1 MRLKHRELQ
10 TRAILGL
17 GDLAEAPHILAV
29 RDMVNRATVGALE
42 WSGDWSHSE
51 EWGED
56 PGKLHR
62 EDI

>member
-1 MRLKHRELQ
+1 MRLKHWELQ

-17 GDLAEAPHILAV
+17 GDLAEAPHTLAV
-29 RDMVNRATVGALE
+29 RDMVNRATVGTLE
-42 WSGDWSHSE
+42 WRGDWGHSE